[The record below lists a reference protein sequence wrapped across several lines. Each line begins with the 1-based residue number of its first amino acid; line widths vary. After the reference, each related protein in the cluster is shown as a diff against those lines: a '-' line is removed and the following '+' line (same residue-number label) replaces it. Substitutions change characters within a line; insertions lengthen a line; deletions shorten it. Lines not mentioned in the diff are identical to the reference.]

1 MFNLLI
7 LTSLVC
13 VLVCASRFALSHH
26 QRGTDFGHEGGFGG
40 PYLCAPS
47 NSARVQ
53 NRFEFV
59 ELGRDMSSNCAGEVQ
74 ARTGISGW
82 YQLVTRTIYV
92 PVYMVRRGSRGSP
105 VCYVLV
111 RTWYR
116 TGDSLALLHTLYSR
130 TYIVRAWYEL
140 VPA

>member
-82 YQLVTRTIYV
+82 YQLVPRTHYIRQYRV
-92 PVYMVRRGSRGSP
+92 CRLTRGSH
-105 VCYVLV
+105 VQYQV
-111 RTWYR
+111 RMNISY
-116 TGDSLALLHTLYSR
+116 DFFLCFFAVIQLFILYPPLG
-130 TYIVRAWYEL
+130 IGI
-140 VPA
+140 